1 MRIVLDTNV
10 LVSALISD
18 AKPRQLLSM
27 VLRKQELVLSREILE
42 ELATVVSEPKIEGYL
57 RGRDLTDFLRDIT
70 SLARMVKTRSRF
82 SVVREDPD
90 DDIILRA
97 AYDGKATYIVSGD
110 KHLLS
115 LGKFRRTRIVTV
127 DEMIRILKY

>member
-42 ELATVVSEPKIEGYL
+42 ELAIVASEPKIEGYL
-57 RGRDLTDFLRDIT
+57 RGRDLPDFLRDIT
-70 SLARMVKTRSRF
+70 SLARIVKTRSRF

-115 LGKFRRTRIVTV
+115 LGEFRRTRIVTV